1 MKLSMNKLIQVLT
14 LIFIITACAKK
25 KSSPFTFV
33 QLCDTQL
40 GMGGYEHDILSF
52 EQAVKQINQL
62 NPDFTVI
69 CGDLVNN
76 PNDSSFFDFKRIVEG
91 LNKPYYLA
99 LGNHDVSNT
108 PTNKSLAFY
117 RKTIGEDYFTFHNKG
132 YSFVTTNTQLWKA
145 NTENESKKHHKWFVN
160 TLDSLGR
167 INTST
172 IVIGH
177 YPLFIK
183 NPEEEEEY
191 FNLPVDIR
199 MEILALFTKN
209 NVKAYLSGHRHQLV
223 VNNYENILLVS
234 GETTSKNFDERPLGF
249 RLWSVSSD
257 TLSNIFVPL
266 KEIDKI
272 EN

>member
-1 MKLSMNKLIQVLT
+1 MKSSNNKFVLVLI
-14 LIFIITACAKK
+14 LIFALTSCSKK
-25 KSSPFTFV
+25 KILPFTFV

-40 GMGGYEHDILSF
+40 GMGGYQHDVLSF

-76 PNDSSFFDFKRIVEG
+76 PNESSFFDFKRIVKG

-99 LGNHDVSNT
+99 PGNHDVRNT
-108 PTNKSLAFY
+108 PTDTTLAFY
-117 RKTIGEDYFTFHNKG
+117 RETIGEDYYTFHNKG

-145 NTENESKKHHKWFVN
+145 NVENESLKHHQWFTN
-160 TLDSLGR
+160 TLDSLGG
-167 INTST
+167 IKAST

-177 YPLFIK
+177 YPIFLK
-183 NPEEEEEY
+183 KPEEEEVY
-191 FNLPVDIR
+191 SNLPVNIR
-199 MEILALFTKN
+199 KQILELFTKN

-223 VNNYENILLVS
+223 VNNYENIQLVS
-234 GETTSKNFDERPLGF
+234 GETTSKNFDKRPLGF
-249 RLWSVSSD
+249 RLWRVSSD

-266 KEIDKI
+266 KANKTF
-272 EN
+272 